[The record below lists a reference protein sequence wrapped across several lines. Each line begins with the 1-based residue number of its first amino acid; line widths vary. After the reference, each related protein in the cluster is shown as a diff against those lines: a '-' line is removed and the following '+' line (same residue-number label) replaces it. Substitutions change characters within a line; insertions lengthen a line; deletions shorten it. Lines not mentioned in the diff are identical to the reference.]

1 VISKARKL
9 ARGAAKPEGYR
20 RLLRWAALPVT
31 DRRWAAPLS
40 AVALGFGLFV
50 GVAIGP
56 GAAGTFAT
64 GAAQVIELPSLIA
77 GTGSS
82 KHDDEGEGP
91 STASPAV
98 AASAGGGGSIST
110 ESALPPLA
118 PSELESEP
126 SEAPEATSPPAE
138 SPAKE
143 EEPEPEKETLAGVV
157 LHVNPAAGSYTIA
170 EPGGSLD
177 VLHAGKP
184 PQPGT
189 KVSVPVRLLANGT
202 FAEAGK
208 RSESGERDRT
218 TFSGVVTYV
227 DPTPTAPAYTVS
239 RRGVSVLVRVHP
251 DPTGAA
257 PTLPA
262 LGAFA
267 KVAVDIEK
275 PSSPAA
281 ASASSATPAE
291 SLPGQLAI
299 ATDGTSSEPPP
310 PPASEPPLP
319 PSEPTPPPAE
329 PAPVPPPAP
338 AAPAPPVEPAS
349 CTPDPGQPPLPAT
362 KSSSILWQR
371 QFSAPGAPFSASDLA
386 GIVRAVC
393 LSPSELLIS
402 ADDIGESSRD
412 LLLAVPPGI
421 DTAKLKA
428 GQSVLVMATIGA
440 DASLSLTG
448 LANDERLKGAEDFEA
463 AQGDLVSQA
472 KASLAVPTPSRAPGP
487 PPR

>member
-1 VISKARKL
+1 MIPKARRP
-9 ARGAAKPEGYR
+9 ARGAAKAPRPEGYR

-64 GAAQVIELPSLIA
+64 GAAQVIEIPGFIG
-77 GTGSS
+77 GTGSG
-82 KHDDEGEGP
+82 DGGGEGGGP
-91 STASPAV
+91 ATTASSAG
-98 AASAGGGGSIST
+98 AASGGGGSSIPT
-110 ESALPPLA
+110 ESALPSFA

-126 SEAPEATSPPAE
+126 SEAPAPTSSPPK
-138 SPAKE
+138 SPAE
-143 EEPEPEKETLAGVV
+143 EEAPEPEEEALAGIV

-170 EPGGSLD
+170 EPGGTLD

-202 FAEAGK
+202 FAEAGA
-208 RSESGERDRT
+208 RIRSGERDRA
-218 TFSGVVTYV
+218 TFSGIVTYV
-227 DPTPTAPAYTVS
+227 DPTPAAPAYTVS
-239 RRGVSVLVRVHP
+239 KRGASVLVHVHP
-251 DPTGAA
+251 DPAAAA

-275 PSSPAA
+275 PQSLAPAP

-291 SLPGQLAI
+291 SVPDQS
-299 ATDGTSSEPPP
+299 TEPPA
-310 PPASEPPLP
+310 PPANEAPPA
-319 PSEPTPPPAE
+319 PSEPTPPPPAE
-329 PAPVPPPAP
+329 PIPVPPPAP
-338 AAPAPPVEPAS
+338 AEPAPALAPPS
-349 CTPDPGQPPLPAT
+349 CAPDPSQPSLPAARPRA
-362 KSSSILWQR
+362 ILWQR
-371 QFSAPGAPFSASDLA
+371 QISAPGAPFTAGDLA
-386 GIVRAVC
+386 GMVKAVC
-393 LSPSELLIS
+393 PATAQLLVS
-402 ADDIGESSRD
+402 ADDVGESGHD

-421 DTAKLKA
+421 DTAKLKV
-428 GQSVLVMATIGA
+428 GQSVLATATIGA

-448 LANDERLKGAEDFEA
+448 LASDERLKGADDA
-463 AQGDLVSQA
+463 KATQGDLVLA
-472 KASLAVPTPSRAPGP
+472 KPK
-487 PPR
+487 